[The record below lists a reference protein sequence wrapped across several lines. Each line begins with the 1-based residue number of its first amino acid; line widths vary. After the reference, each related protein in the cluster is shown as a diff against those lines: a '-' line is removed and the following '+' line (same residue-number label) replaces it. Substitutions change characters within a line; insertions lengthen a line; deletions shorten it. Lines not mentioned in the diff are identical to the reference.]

1 MFIFR
6 LRQGFWRG
14 PKQRKKLEICDIKTE
29 YLFIEK
35 GLKKKNRKT
44 LTRTVGTSTNFNSYK
59 DLYFQQTKPVC
70 CEKTHQADSLV
81 IKIWNAQRTQEKP
94 QSFKSSKSRQE
105 KGKAALRS
113 LGTSL
118 MSVTD
123 WRTSPAL
130 QWWSAGSNSPT
141 DVKLHLLEICHSLD
155 SSA

>member
-6 LRQGFWRG
+6 LCQGVWRR

-35 GLKKKNRKT
+35 GFKKKLK
-44 LTRTVGTSTNFNSYK
+44 NSYTNCRNQYK
-59 DLYFQQTKPVC
+59 LQLLQRPLFSTD
-70 CEKTHQADSLV
+70 KTCLLWEDSPGWFSCY
-81 IKIWNAQRTQEKP
+81 KNMKCPTYQEKP
-94 QSFKSSKSRQE
+94 QSLKSSKSRQE

-141 DVKLHLLEICHSLD
+141 GVKLHLLEICHSLD